1 MTGIAA
7 TTLQHTTRY
16 YPPGVRAII
25 AVPTIAA
32 PSGIPTLAEINA
44 GTDLTPEIVD
54 GGVTGFKTTA
64 STMDAPDLG
73 GRVTRKVAGRITL
86 DDSSLNMYASNDSDD
101 ARTLFTDGEVTNI
114 VIFPEGTAT
123 KTPALLMDI
132 HPVTV
137 MQTTIDQDTSKVAN
151 FTVDFSA
158 SDVPVKNVP
167 IPTV

>member
-1 MTGIAA
+1 MPGISA

-16 YPPGVRAII
+16 YPPGVRVIL
-25 AVPTIAA
+25 AVPTIADLSA
-32 PSGIPTLAEINA
+32 PTLVELNA

-73 GRVTRKVAGRITL
+73 GRVTRKVSGRITL
-86 DDSSLNMYASNDSDD
+86 DDSSLNLYLSNDSDD

-158 SDVPVKNVP
+158 SDVPVKNIP
-167 IPTV
+167 IPIA